1 MKNPLVSVVVLN
13 WNGKDHIEECL
24 GSLFKQNYKN
34 FEVIMVDNGSK
45 DGSNEMIKKK
55 FPKAKLIEN
64 EKNLGFCRANNQGIK
79 IANGKYVITL
89 NNDTKVDKNWI
100 KELVKIAE
108 ENPNVGMLACKM
120 LFYNKP
126 ERINSR
132 GLKLYYDAKAVDD
145 GFDIPDSDKEEIK
158 EVFGPCGGAAFFS
171 RELIDDISLSG
182 EFYDED
188 FFIYSDDLDVSFRAR
203 WRGWKC
209 LYVPKAKL
217 YHKFQGTTGKISNF
231 GLYYG
236 IKNKIFFIIK
246 NYPLTSIIKY
256 SPIILGRQIVSFLYY
271 LLKLNPAALKSR
283 IVMLYKMP
291 KMLMKRYKIQ
301 RNRKVPSSELK
312 KWLEPRPIFDSLFSN

>member
-1 MKNPLVSVVVLN
+1 MKQPLVSVVVLN

-24 GSLFKQNYKN
+24 STLFKQTYKN
-34 FEVIMVDNGSK
+34 FEAIVVDNGSK
-45 DGSNEMIKKK
+45 DGSNETIKKK

-64 EKNLGFCRANNQGIK
+64 SKNLGFCKANNQGIK
-79 IANGKYVITL
+79 ISKGKYVITL
-89 NNDTKVDKNWI
+89 NNDTKLDKDWI
-100 KELVKIAE
+100 KELVKVAE
-108 ENPNVGMLACKM
+108 EHPEAGMLSCKM
-120 LFYNKP
+120 LFYDKPNK
-126 ERINSR
+126 INSR

-145 GFDIPDSDKEEIK
+145 GFDVLDSDNEEIK

-171 RELIDDISLSG
+171 RGLINDISLNN

-236 IKNKIFFIIK
+236 IKNKIFFILK
-246 NYPLTSIIKY
+246 NYPLTSLIKY
-256 SPIILGRQIVSFLYY
+256 SPIIITRQFISFLYY
-271 LLKLNPAALKSR
+271 LIKLNPAAFKSR
-283 IVMLYKMP
+283 IVILYKTP
-291 KMLMKRYKIQ
+291 KMLRKRWKIQ
-301 RNRKVPSSELK
+301 RNRKVKSEELK
-312 KWLEPRPIFDSLFSN
+312 KWLLPRPILTSLFSN